1 MVDTYSSFAS
11 QLLRETVER
20 SLLYAMGDVL
30 DRLSFNV
37 ISKSSNDKLFL
48 MTAIDELKVAS

>member
-37 ISKSSNDKLFL
+37 NSKSSNDKLFL